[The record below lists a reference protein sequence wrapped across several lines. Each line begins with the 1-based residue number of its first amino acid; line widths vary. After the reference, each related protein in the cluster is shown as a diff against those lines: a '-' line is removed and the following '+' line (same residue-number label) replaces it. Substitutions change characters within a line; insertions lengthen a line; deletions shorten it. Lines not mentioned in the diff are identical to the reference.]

1 MATTSLW
8 RVTGRLDHLIDY
20 VENPEKTSPSD
31 LNKVLSYA
39 TAQQKTTRKAG
50 ESEPLLRQYVTGVNC
65 SAATALSDMHR
76 IKKRFNKLDGT
87 LAYHGYQSFAPGETT
102 PEIAHEI
109 GVKLARQLWGDKYQV
124 IVATH
129 LDKESHLH
137 SHFVINT
144 VSFKDGIKFHRSS
157 EDYRRM
163 REASDALCREYGLS
177 VITSRESKTKSYAE
191 WEAEK
196 NGQPTIRSMIRAD
209 IDRAIQ
215 ASSTERMFY
224 KTLREMGYDIQ
235 FLSESGAELK
245 YPKLKPPGA
254 KGWFRFHKLG
264 EGYTPEEITYRVL
277 QNYYRNLPFPE
288 AEIKVGSEERRQAYK
303 AITHKKARGL
313 YALYLYY
320 CYELHIIQRHPSSLK
335 QVPFCMR
342 EDLLKMDRL
351 DKQTQ
356 LLARTGI
363 ETDAQLQ
370 SYRANAQSQIEALT
384 DQRRQLRNEFK
395 RVQRQNDSAKA
406 TNITTQISDI
416 SARLKTLREEV
427 KLCTEIEERTNRI
440 RNALS
445 QLRQENE
452 IEEKETNENELLRRR
467 SRAGREDDAERR

>member
-1 MATTSLW
+1 
-8 RVTGRLDHLIDY
+8 
-20 VENPEKTSPSD
+20 
-31 LNKVLSYA
+31 
-39 TAQQKTTRKAG
+39 
-50 ESEPLLRQYVTGVNC
+50 
-65 SAATALSDMHR
+65 
-76 IKKRFNKLDGT
+76 
-87 LAYHGYQSFAPGETT
+87 
-102 PEIAHEI
+102 
-109 GVKLARQLWGDKYQV
+109 
-124 IVATH
+124 
-129 LDKESHLH
+129 
-137 SHFVINT
+137 

-163 REASDALCREYGLS
+163 RETSDALCREYGLS
-177 VITSRESKTKSYAE
+177 VITSKESKTKSYAE

-196 NGQPTIRSMIRAD
+196 TGQPTIRGMIRAD

-254 KGWFRFHKLG
+254 KGYFRFHKLG
-264 EGYTPEEITYRVL
+264 EGYSPEEITYRIL

-288 AEIKVGSEERRQAYK
+288 EEIEAGNEQRRQAYK
-303 AITHKKARGL
+303 AITHKKAKGL

-320 CYELHIIQRHPSSLK
+320 CYELHIIQRYPSSVK
-335 QVPFCMR
+335 RVPFCMR

-370 SYRANAQSQIEALT
+370 SYRSDAKSQIEALIE
-384 DQRRQLRNEFK
+384 QRRQLRNELK
-395 RVQRQNDSAKA
+395 RVQRQNDSGKA
-406 TNITTQISDI
+406 TDITVRIADI
-416 SARLKTLREEV
+416 SARLKSLREEV
-427 KLCTEIEERTNRI
+427 NLCAEIEERTNRI

-452 IEEKETNENELLRRR
+452 IDRKETNENELLRRR
-467 SRAGREDDAERR
+467 SGAGREDDAERR

>member
-8 RVTGRLDHLIDY
+8 RVSGRLDHLIKY
-20 VENPEKTSPSD
+20 VENPEKTTSAD
-31 LNKVLSYA
+31 LTKVLSYA
-39 TAQQKTTRKAG
+39 TAQQKTTHKTS
-50 ESEPLLRQYVTGVNC
+50 ESIPVVQQLVSGINC
-65 SAATALSDMHR
+65 FPSTALSEMQLT
-76 IKKRFNKLDGT
+76 KNFFEKRGGT

-177 VITSRESKTKSYAE
+177 VITSKESKTKSYAE

-254 KGWFRFHKLG
+254 KGYFRFHKLG
-264 EGYTPEEITYRVL
+264 EGYSPEEITYRIL
-277 QNYYRNLPFPE
+277 QSYYRNLPFPE
-288 AEIKVGSEERRQAYK
+288 AEIEAGNEERRQANK
-303 AITHKKARGL
+303 TITHKKAKGL

-320 CYELHIIQRHPSSLK
+320 CYELHIIQRHPASLK
-335 QVPFCMR
+335 RVPFCMR
-342 EDLLKMDRL
+342 EDLLKMERL

-363 ETDAQLQ
+363 ETDSQLQ
-370 SYRANAQSQIEALT
+370 SYRADAQSRIEALT
-384 DQRRQLRNEFK
+384 DQRRQLRNELK
-395 RVQRQNDSAKA
+395 CAQRQNDSGKA
-406 TNITTQISDI
+406 TDITTQIADI
-416 SARLKTLREEV
+416 SARLKSLREEV

-452 IEEKETNENELLRRR
+452 IDRKETNENELLRRR
-467 SRAGREDDAERR
+467 SGAGREDDAERR

>member
-20 VENPEKTSPSD
+20 VENPEKTITAD
-31 LNKVLSYA
+31 LTKVLSYA
-39 TAQQKTTRKAG
+39 TAQRKTTRKVD
-50 ESEPLLRQYVTGVNC
+50 EDTPVLQQLVTGINC
-65 SAATALSDMHR
+65 SKATALSQMQST
-76 IKKRFNKLDGT
+76 KKRFKKLDGT

-177 VITSRESKTKSYAE
+177 VITSKETKTKSYAE
-191 WEAEK
+191 REAEK
-196 NGQPTIRSMIRAD
+196 TGQPTVRSMIRAD

-215 ASSTERMFY
+215 SSSTERMFY

-235 FLSESGAELK
+235 FLSESGTELK

-254 KGWFRFHKLG
+254 KGYFRFHKLG
-264 EGYTPEEITYRVL
+264 EDYSPEEITYRIL
-277 QNYYRNLPFPE
+277 QNYYRNIPFPE
-288 AEIKVGSEERRQAYK
+288 AEIEAGNEERRQANK
-303 AITHKKARGL
+303 TITHKKAKGL

-320 CYELHIIQRHPSSLK
+320 CYELHIIQRHPASLK
-335 QVPFCMR
+335 RVPFCMR
-342 EDLLKMDRL
+342 EDLLKMERL

-363 ETDAQLQ
+363 ETDSQLQ
-370 SYRANAQSQIEALT
+370 SYRADAQSQIDGLV
-384 DQRRQLRNEFK
+384 DQRRLLRNELK
-395 RVQRQNDSAKA
+395 RGQRQNEPEKA
-406 TNITTQISDI
+406 ADISVRIAEI
-416 SARLKTLREEV
+416 SARLKSLREEV
-427 KLCTEIEERTNRI
+427 KLCTEIEERTDRI

-452 IEEKETNENELLRRR
+452 IEGKETNENELLRRR
-467 SRAGREDDAERR
+467 SGAGREDDAERR

>member
-1 MATTSLW
+1 MAVTSLKPVKN
-8 RVTGRLDHLIDY
+8 RVDIAINYIR
-20 VENPEKTSPSD
+20 NPEKTS
-31 LNKVLSYA
+31 
-39 TAQQKTTRKAG
+39 
-50 ESEPLLRQYVTGVNC
+50 
-65 SAATALSDMHR
+65 ATALELMASFHSVVRSIEYAANDLKTEKRMYVSCLNCSEIGAIAQFQETKERYHR
-76 IKKRFNKLDGT
+76 TGGRMC
-87 LAYHGYQSFAPGETT
+87 YHGYQSFQEGEVTADL
-102 PEIAHEI
+102 AHEI
-109 GVKLARQLWGDKYQV
+109 GVKLAEKLWGDRYEV
-124 IVATH
+124 VVATH
-129 LDKESHLH
+129 LNTNHYH
-137 SHFVINT
+137 NHFIINS
-144 VSFKDGIKFHRSS
+144 VSFVDGRKFTNTPA
-157 EDYRRM
+157 DYAKM
-163 REASDALCREYGLS
+163 RDVSDALCREHGLS
-177 VITSRESKTKSYAE
+177 VITSKETKTKSYAE

-235 FLSESGAELK
+235 FLSESGTELK

-254 KGWFRFHKLG
+254 KGYFRFHKLG
-264 EGYTPEEITYRVL
+264 EEYTPEEIAYRIL

-288 AEIKVGSEERRQAYK
+288 AEIEAGNEERKQAYK
-303 AITHKKARGL
+303 TITHKKAKGL

-320 CYELHIIQRHPSSLK
+320 CYELHIIQRHPASLK

-342 EDLLKMDRL
+342 EDLLKMERL

-370 SYRANAQSQIEALT
+370 SYRADAQSQIEALIE
-384 DQRRQLRNEFK
+384 QRRQLRNELK
-395 RVQRQNDSAKA
+395 RAQRQNDSGKV
-406 TNITTQISDI
+406 TDITVRIADI
-416 SARLKTLREEV
+416 SAKLKSLREEV